1 MAKSDTVSSDLQ
13 SYVIES
19 KIDIAPLLLAFEQFH
34 EALKIAKTDLE
45 KAGTIQY
52 FEFTYELA
60 WKTLK
65 RVLSG
70 RGKDLNSPKTV
81 LREAA
86 LEKLIDDPEL
96 WFDFTKDRNET
107 LHTYNKAIANSIF
120 ADLHLFDKE
129 MLKLIEKL
137 KSLKES

>member
-1 MAKSDTVSSDLQ
+1 MT
-13 SYVIES
+13 
-19 KIDIAPLLLAFEQFH
+19 KIDSQSFIIEGNIEIAPLLLAFDQFH
-34 EALKIAKTDLE
+34 EALKVAKSDLE

-65 RVLSG
+65 RILTA
-70 RGKDLNSPKTV
+70 RGKDLNSPKPIF
-81 LREAA
+81 REAA

-107 LHTYNKAIANSIF
+107 VHTYNKAVANSIF
-120 ADLHLFDKE
+120 SDLHLFDEE
-129 MLKLIEKL
+129 MIKLISKL
-137 KSLKES
+137 KSLK

>member
-1 MAKSDTVSSDLQ
+1 MSENKINKKSFI
-13 SYVIES
+13 IES
-19 KIDIAPLLLAFEQFH
+19 NIEIEPLLNAYGQFN

-65 RVLSG
+65 RILSA
-70 RGKDLNSPKTV
+70 RGKELNSPKPIF
-81 LREAA
+81 REAA

-107 LHTYNKAIANSIF
+107 VHTYNKAIANSIF
-120 ADLHLFDKE
+120 NDLHLFDKE
-129 MLKLIEKL
+129 MDKLISHL
-137 KSLKES
+137 KALK

>member
-1 MAKSDTVSSDLQ
+1 MSENKINKKSFI
-13 SYVIES
+13 IES
-19 KIDIAPLLLAFEQFH
+19 NIEIEPLLNAYEQFN

-60 WKTLK
+60 WKALK
-65 RVLSG
+65 RILSA
-70 RGKDLNSPKTV
+70 RGKELNSPKPIF
-81 LREAA
+81 REAA

-107 LHTYNKAIANSIF
+107 VHTYNKAIANSIF
-120 ADLHLFDKE
+120 NDLHLFDKE
-129 MLKLIEKL
+129 MGKLISKL
-137 KSLKES
+137 KALK